1 MRERERRESADPLH
15 CGERDSHLP
24 PLMAPGHGRS
34 TDSSAAPT
42 SSCSNG
48 RFSAG
53 VSTRARPWRIPQGG
67 ERQGNFL

>member
-1 MRERERRESADPLH
+1 MRERERRESAGPLH
-15 CGERDSHLP
+15 YGQRDSPLP

-34 TDSSAAPT
+34 ADLSAAPA

-53 VSTRARPWRIPQGG
+53 ISTRARPWRIPNRFGG
-67 ERQGNFL
+67 VF